1 MSNDCV
7 MATKINEI
15 RKALGAN
22 GCKGL
27 HADMSKEEWQKVTLE
42 IAHAVVLTLSVLLIV
57 FISYD
62 TFKGIPFLQSRR
74 YMTFQ
79 LLVCGVFIT
88 DFFLELFLTPRGL
101 RRRYVRHR
109 WLYLFLSIPFLNI
122 VDAYNLN
129 LGADTLYFI
138 RFIPLAR
145 GALALVIVL
154 GYIAAN
160 RLTGLFVSY
169 VSIVLLSTY
178 FAALI
183 FFEREHPVNEYITDF
198 WQAFIWCCLE
208 ITTIGSSVAP
218 ATVAGKIISVI
229 LAFMGLIMFPLFTV
243 YLSSLILK
251 RHDVLN
257 VFKNRAVNVKN
268 SSSSDE
274 NHPSPSAEVAQT
286 ERKA

>member
-1 MSNDCV
+1 
-7 MATKINEI
+7 MAIKIGGI

-22 GCKGL
+22 GCRGL
-27 HADMSKEEWQKVTLE
+27 HAEMNREKWKKVTLE

-62 TFKGIPFLQSRR
+62 TFKGIPFLQSHS

-79 LLVCGVFIT
+79 MWVCAVFIM
-88 DFFLELFLTPRGL
+88 DFFLELFLTPRAL
-101 RRRYVRHR
+101 RSRYIRHR

-122 VDAYNLN
+122 VNAYHFDP
-129 LGADTLYFI
+129 GADALYFI

-154 GYIAAN
+154 GYITSN
-160 RLTGLFVSY
+160 RITGLFVSY
-169 VSIVLLSTY
+169 ISIVLLSLY

-218 ATVAGKIISVI
+218 VTVAGKIISVI
-229 LAFMGLIMFPLFTV
+229 LAYMGLVMFPLFTV

-251 RHDVLN
+251 RHDMLN
-257 VFKNRAVNVKN
+257 VFKNATVSVKK
-268 SSSSDE
+268 SSSPDEKGASDK
-274 NHPSPSAEVAQT
+274 PEVAQT
-286 ERKA
+286 EIKA

>member
-1 MSNDCV
+1 
-7 MATKINEI
+7 MATKIDGI
-15 RKALGAN
+15 RKVMGVNGAH
-22 GCKGL
+22 GP
-27 HADMSKEEWQKVTLE
+27 HADAMDKKWQKITLE
-42 IAHAVVLTLSVLLIV
+42 VAHSVVLILSVLLIV

-62 TFKGIPFLQSRR
+62 TFNGIQFLQSRP

-79 LLVCGVFIT
+79 LLVCGAFIT

-101 RRRYVRHR
+101 RRHYVRHR

-122 VDAYNLN
+122 IDSYNLD
-129 LGADTLYFI
+129 LGPDALYFV

-145 GALALVIVL
+145 GALAMVIVL
-154 GYIAAN
+154 GYITSN
-160 RLTGLFVSY
+160 RITGIFVSY

-183 FFEREHPVNEYITDF
+183 FFEREHPVNEYITNF

-218 ATVAGKIISVI
+218 VTVAGKIISVI
-229 LAFMGLIMFPLFTV
+229 LAFMGLVMFPVFTV

-251 RHDVLN
+251 RHDMLN
-257 VFKNRAVNVKN
+257 IFKSSGKNVKN
-268 SSSSDE
+268 NTPPDE
-274 NHPSPSAEVAQT
+274 KVGSETPEVAQT
-286 ERKA
+286 ERKS